1 MKVGDL
7 VKAWAIADHKSYI
20 GVVTAITLDHPYG
33 TAPNTEYRYKVFFPK
48 APHGWWNEGTW
59 NKKALELV

>member
-1 MKVGDL
+1 MGDL
-7 VKAWAIADHKSYI
+7 VKTWAIVDNKAYI
-20 GVVTAITLDHPYG
+20 GMVTSIVEEIGLRSVS
-33 TAPNTEYRYKVFFPK
+33 YRYKVFFPN

>member
-7 VKAWAIADHKSYI
+7 VKAWEIIDHKAYI
-20 GVVTAITLDHPYG
+20 GVITEIAHDPK
-33 TAPNTEYRYKVFFPK
+33 EKFRYKVFFPN

>member
-1 MKVGDL
+1 MKIGDL
-7 VKAWAIADHKSYI
+7 VKAWAITDHKAYI
-20 GVVTAITLDHPYG
+20 GVVTEITLNVHPQKDSG
-33 TAPNTEYRYKVFFPK
+33 KYRYKVFFAN

>member
-1 MKVGDL
+1 VKIGDL
-7 VKAWAIADHKSYI
+7 VKTWAITDHKSYI
-20 GVVTAITLDHPYG
+20 GVVTAITYDPKQKKH
-33 TAPNTEYRYKVFFPK
+33 RCKVFFPN

>member
-1 MKVGDL
+1 MKIGDL
-7 VKAWAIADHKSYI
+7 VKAWSISDHKRYI
-20 GVVTAITLDHPYG
+20 GVIIAVTLDHPYKESG
-33 TAPNTEYRYKVFFPK
+33 KYRYKVFFPN

>member
-7 VKAWAIADHKSYI
+7 IKAYSITGMKSYI
-20 GVVTAITLDHPYG
+20 GVITAVAHDPIHP
-33 TAPNTEYRYKVFFPK
+33 NCKYRYKVFFPN
-48 APHGWWNEGTW
+48 APEAWWNDGTW

>member
-7 VKAWAIADHKSYI
+7 VKAWGITNHKCHI
-20 GVVTAITLDHPYG
+20 GVVTAITLDHPYKKSG
-33 TAPNTEYRYKVFFPK
+33 QYRYKVFFPN
-48 APHGWWNEGTW
+48 APHGWWNAGTW

>member
-7 VKAWAIADHKSYI
+7 VKAWAIVDNKAYI
-20 GVVTAITLDHPYG
+20 GMVTSIEEEIGLRSVS
-33 TAPNTEYRYKVFFPK
+33 YRYKVFFPN